1 MSEMF
6 VRRNSAACAAMAL
19 ACLGVAVGL
28 KTDGAT
34 ATDAK
39 PLKVAVLLPGSTSDN
54 GYNADGGN
62 AAAAL
67 RETLKADVQVSEN
80 VPVANQ
86 ADLYRQYAAS
96 GYDLVIGWGGQF
108 TDGAVQVAEEFPDVK
123 FLVVNSGVENGKN
136 LASLDTNI
144 ADWHFIGGYVTAK
157 LSKTGTI
164 AWIGGMCFP
173 PTAANLH
180 GVEQGAK
187 YANPDVKILSTFTG
201 DFEDPTKAQQTAQ
214 GMIDSGA
221 GAITGNVNN
230 AWFGIFKAA
239 SAKKIPLVTEW
250 SDNHKLAPDVI
261 ASSILKSQAKF
272 VTDVAKAVGEGKFEG
287 KHYQFGLPSD
297 WGPVMT
303 ETELLPKEI
312 YAAALDVQ
320 KKIVAG
326 EIKPVHD
333 TACPSQ

>member
-1 MSEMF
+1 MLN
-6 VRRNSAACAAMAL
+6 RRRVLACAAATAL
-19 ACLGVAVGL
+19 ALGAGL
-28 KTDGAT
+28 FFGGNMPAL
-34 ATDAK
+34 AADAK
-39 PLKVAVLLPGSTSDN
+39 PLKIAILLPGSTSDN

-62 AAAAL
+62 AAKVLQA
-67 RETLKADVQVSEN
+67 TLKADVQVTEN

-108 TDGAVQVAEEFPDVK
+108 TDGAVQVAEEFPNVK
-123 FLVVNSGVENGKN
+123 FLVVNSGAANGKN
-136 LASLDTNI
+136 LASLDTKI
-144 ADWHFIGGYVTAK
+144 ADWEFIGGFVTAK
-157 LSKTGTI
+157 LSKTGVI

-187 YANPDVKILSTFTG
+187 YANPDIKIVSTFTG

-214 GMIDSGA
+214 AMIDSSKV
-221 GAITGNVNN
+221 GAITGNVNS

-239 SAKKIPLVTEW
+239 DEKKIPLVTEW
-250 SDNHKLAPDVI
+250 SDNSKLAPGVI
-261 ASSILKSQAKF
+261 YSSIQKSQAKF
-272 VTDVAKAVGEGKFEG
+272 VAEVAKTVADGKFEA
-287 KHYQFGLPSD
+287 KAQQFGLPAD

-303 ETELLPKEI
+303 QTALLPKEI
-312 YAAALDVQ
+312 YDAALKVQ
-320 KKIVAG
+320 KDIAAG

-333 TACPSQ
+333 TTCPGK

>member
-1 MSEMF
+1 MYVKKSL
-6 VRRNSAACAAMAL
+6 AACAAMAL
-19 ACLGVAVGL
+19 SCLGVFAGLIGSGAV
-28 KTDGAT
+28 A
-34 ATDAK
+34 ADAK

-67 RETLKADVQVSEN
+67 REGLKAEVQVSEN
-80 VPVANQ
+80 VPVASQ
-86 ADLYRQYAAS
+86 SDLYRQYAAS

-108 TDGAVQVAEEFPDVK
+108 TDGAVQVADEFPDVK

-144 ADWHFIGGYVTAK
+144 ADWHFIGGFVTAK
-157 LSKTGTI
+157 LSKSGTI

-187 YANPDVKILSTFTG
+187 YANPDIKILSTFTG

-214 GMIDSGA
+214 GMIDTGA
-221 GAITGNVNN
+221 DAITGNVNN

-239 SAKKIPLVTEW
+239 SSKKIPLVTEW
-250 SDNHKLAPDVI
+250 SDNHKLAPNVV
-261 ASSILKSQAKF
+261 ASSIQKSQAKF
-272 VTDVAKAVGEGKFEG
+272 VTEVAKTVADGKFEG
-287 KHYQFGLPSD
+287 KHHQFGLPDD

-303 ETELLPKEI
+303 KTDLLPQEI
-312 YAAALDVQ
+312 YDAALEVQ

>member
-1 MSEMF
+1 MLNG
-6 VRRNSAACAAMAL
+6 RRVVAYAAAIAL
-19 ACLGVAVGL
+19 ALGAALVSIGDKPAL
-28 KTDGAT
+28 A
-34 ATDAK
+34 ADAK
-39 PLKVAVLLPGSTSDN
+39 PLKIAILLPGSTSDN

-62 AAAAL
+62 TAKL
-67 RETLKADVQVSEN
+67 LQDTLKADVKITEN

-96 GYDLVIGWGGQF
+96 GYDLVIGWCGQF

-123 FLVVNSGVENGKN
+123 FLVVNSGAANGKN
-136 LASLDTNI
+136 LASLDTKI
-144 ADWHFIGGYVTAK
+144 ADWEFIGGFVTAK
-157 LSKTGTI
+157 LSKTGVI

-187 YANPDVKILSTFTG
+187 YANPDVKIVSTFTG

-214 GMIDSGA
+214 AMIDSSKV

-239 SAKKIPLVTEW
+239 EEKKIPLVTEW
-250 SDNHKLAPDVI
+250 SDNSKLAPEVI
-261 ASSILKSQAKF
+261 FSSIQKSQAKF
-272 VTDVAKAVGEGKFEG
+272 VVQVAKSVADGKFEATSQ
-287 KHYQFGLPSD
+287 QFGLPAD

-303 ETELLPKEI
+303 QTALLPKEI
-312 YAAALDVQ
+312 YDAALDVQ
-320 KKIVAG
+320 KKIAAG

-333 TACPSQ
+333 TTCPGK